1 MDEVERIERSTAH
14 AGKAVSGME
23 LDQLGAP
30 TPCSD
35 FDVKALLNHLFMGMH
50 MLTTAAKT
58 GKAEVLEGD
67 LVGPDPSKQYDE
79 ARDKLLEAIREPG
92 VFDKNWEMPFAAL
105 PGQMMANIAFW
116 EHLVHGW
123 DVAKATGQDPTIPE
137 DLAQEALD
145 LVTPMDAMIRM
156 PGVCGPKVE
165 VPEDAPITDR
175 LVGFLGRQP

>member
-1 MDEVERIERSTAH
+1 MDAVERIERSTAH
-14 AGKAVSGME
+14 AAKAVSGVKA
-23 LDQLGAP
+23 DQLSAP

-50 MLTTAAKT
+50 MLTTAAKS

-67 LVGPDPSKQYDE
+67 IVGPDPAKQYDE
-79 ARDKLLEAIREPG
+79 ARAKLLEAIREPG

-105 PGQMMANIAFW
+105 PGQVMAGIAFW
-116 EHLVHGW
+116 EHLAHGW
-123 DVAKATGQDPTIPE
+123 DIAKATGQDATIPD

-145 LVTPMDAMIRM
+145 SVTPMDAMIRM
-156 PGVCGPKVE
+156 PGVCGPKVD
-165 VPEDAPITDR
+165 VPSDASITDR